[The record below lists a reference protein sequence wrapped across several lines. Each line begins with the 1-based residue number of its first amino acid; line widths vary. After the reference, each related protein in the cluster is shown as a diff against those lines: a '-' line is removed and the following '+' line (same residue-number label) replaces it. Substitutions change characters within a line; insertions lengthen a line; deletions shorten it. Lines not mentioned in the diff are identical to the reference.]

1 MSRYYISILVGVS
14 LGLFMC
20 YIAWQHNSQQEIVSE
35 ASVDYGYLAL
45 LFIFWMIIGFIVS
58 LVIAFLI
65 NRVKSN

>member
-14 LGLFMC
+14 LGSFMC
-20 YIAWQHNSQQEIVSE
+20 YIAWQHNTQQEIVSE
-35 ASVDYGYLAL
+35 TSVYYGYLAL